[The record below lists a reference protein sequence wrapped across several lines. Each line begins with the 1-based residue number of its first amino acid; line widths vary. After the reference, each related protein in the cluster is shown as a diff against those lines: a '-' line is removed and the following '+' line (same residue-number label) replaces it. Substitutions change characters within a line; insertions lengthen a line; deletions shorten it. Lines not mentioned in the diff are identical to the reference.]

1 MIGWLNW
8 FMRRIPSTV
17 EHTLRE
23 IERRL
28 EFVPYVK
35 AAAAHHG
42 DGLEGMLFYI
52 TGVDRKEN
60 RIAYF
65 NPYNH
70 ANMLVNI
77 ASIESLSLT
86 PDQDPSELG
95 RHHMVNSHIWSI
107 YKGKRNQSRGSK
119 HRQRLGW
126 DANRNPIYIRN
137 GLHCF
142 EGTAAERERWGD
154 VAPFLVAALEVD
166 KGGKHVEAFSYYP
179 AYGTL
184 GFDVDIGGWEPCPR
198 YVDYDQMARDKL
210 MEEYRRYK
218 AAEPFQEGDI
228 IKSPGFP
235 ERVFIRYEDRD
246 RTRMIVFPGKLI
258 EGADA
263 IARFELVERRSKTVV
278 D

>member
-1 MIGWLNW
+1 MHWTKLFRKW
-8 FMRRIPSTV
+8 FPDSV
-17 EHTLRE
+17 EQSLRE

-28 EFVPYVK
+28 QHVPYVK
-35 AAAAHHG
+35 VTAAALDEPFEATIYHV
-42 DGLEGMLFYI
+42 
-52 TGVDRKEN
+52 TGVDRKEGYLN
-60 RIAYF
+60 WF

-70 ANMLVNI
+70 ANMGTKLSQFR
-77 ASIESLSLT
+77 SISCT
-86 PDQDPSELG
+86 PDQDPADLE
-95 RHHMVNSHIWSI
+95 RHSFINSHIWGI
-107 YKGKRNQSRGSK
+107 YKDKRSQNRGSR

-126 DANRNPIYIRN
+126 DINNNPIYIRN

-142 EGTAAERERWGD
+142 EGTASERERWGD
-154 VAPFLVAALEVD
+154 VACFLVAALEVD
-166 KGGKHVEAFSYYP
+166 KGGPHVEAFSYYP

-184 GFDVDIGGWEPCPR
+184 GFRVDIGGWEPCPR
-198 YVDYDQMARDKL
+198 YVDYNQLARDQL
-210 MEEYRRYK
+210 LAEYKKYK

-228 IKSPGFP
+228 IKSPAGP

-263 IARFELVERRSKTVV
+263 IAQFQLVERRSKAVL